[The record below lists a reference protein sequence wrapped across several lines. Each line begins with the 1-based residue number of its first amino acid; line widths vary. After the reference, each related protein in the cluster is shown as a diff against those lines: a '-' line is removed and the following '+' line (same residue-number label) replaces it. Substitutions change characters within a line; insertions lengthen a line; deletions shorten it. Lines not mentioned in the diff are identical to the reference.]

1 MAAPDDAELTR
12 RARAAHGSVAVAPRD
27 VRRCTGVILACL
39 RAFWRYDAR
48 TAGAPEDA
56 GREQFA

>member
-1 MAAPDDAELTR
+1 MMLNSGVVRGLLMDLSPLR
-12 RARAAHGSVAVAPRD
+12 RVMCVVG
-27 VRRCTGVILACL
+27 TGVILACL
-39 RAFWRYDAR
+39 PAFWRYDAR